1 MKAASTF
8 TMVRLS
14 EDDRRI
20 FTTLGLAIPE
30 SAETFPAAS
39 VAGKAFR
46 RLSLKCHP
54 DKNPSPEARD
64 EFEALQQAYDQVVN
78 EDKSEALKARLFGPD
93 VTSLRTADMEAAMQ
107 EQVAAAAQL
116 ASELRRREQEAAEAN
131 RRTEHEGKH
140 LQDGLRK
147 LFYDSATAI
156 EDEMIQQWEVD
167 QWGLVQDKEEALLQ
181 ALLKRPRE
189 L

>member
-1 MKAASTF
+1 MKAASTS

-78 EDKSEALKARLFGPD
+78 EDKSEALKAP
-93 VTSLRTADMEAAMQ
+93 SLWARCH
-107 EQVAAAAQL
+107 
-116 ASELRRREQEAAEAN
+116 ELE
-131 RRTEHEGKH
+131 
-140 LQDGLRK
+140 DGG
-147 LFYDSATAI
+147 YGGGHAGAGCSGGAVG
-156 EDEMIQQWEVD
+156 E
-167 QWGLVQDKEEALLQ
+167 
-181 ALLKRPRE
+181 
-189 L
+189 